1 MSSLEQIFADASD
14 EYGESIGL
22 NSNKLIITDVMRT
35 APDRIYL
42 TINGVFDVQLNK
54 TDEGIVIDVFSCNPE
69 HDADESI
76 ASTYAFDS
84 EVMTEEQYSEAHP
97 A

>member
-1 MSSLEQIFADASD
+1 MSSLQQILEDPSTAD
-14 EYGESIGL
+14 EG
-22 NSNKLIITDVMRT
+22 SNQLVITDVMRT
-35 APDRIYL
+35 ASDRIYL

-69 HDADESI
+69 DYADDII